1 VDLANRWSAYGVAP
15 LAEAAVDGPAQVKI
29 GSEAVFNVTLTMKDG
44 GAAYKNADVKEIKF
58 LLYDDKGATVY
69 VGKGVAGSEDG
80 KFTLTVPADVA
91 SKLVAG
97 SGKIEVA
104 AVLIPVAIPAFTSLD
119 YVVVP

>member
-1 VDLANRWSAYGVAP
+1 M
-15 LAEAAVDGPAQVKI
+15 
-29 GSEAVFNVTLTMKDG
+29 TLTLKSDG
-44 GAAYKNADVKEIKF
+44 SPYKNSDVKEVKF

-69 VGKGVAGSEDG
+69 VGAGVAGSADG
-80 KFTLTVPADVA
+80 QFTLTIPADVS

-97 SGKIEVA
+97 SGRIEAA